1 MQDPDQEGR
10 HTRASGSPGS
20 APQARGR
27 AIARIITRSLATPEA
42 VEEAHYATSLALPGR
57 RARTIGR
64 PDGGLLGG

>member
-10 HTRASGSPGS
+10 HTRASGIPGS

-42 VEEAHYATSLALPGR
+42 VEDANYRALPERG
-57 RARTIGR
+57 ARTIGR
-64 PDGGLLGG
+64 PDGGLRGG